1 MITIHITTS
10 ITRMIFMALLFYTI
24 VKRASGIASTTTTY
38 ADSYCMEELAITYT
52 FGTFPWVDGDI
63 NLGNFNTCYDVYGAG
78 SLTVCDVNTGVYGTI
93 IYTDE
98 LCVTE
103 VTDLSAEPSCI
114 AIQSCSGGVSGGVC
128 STRTTCSSA
137 EPSVLV
143 ANIFN
148 FVATE
153 YTDVNCRNPT
163 GKTEIVSTSISGVG
177 DGKCTRLGTNNFRT
191 SCNDDGRVSSQYFG
205 SDDNSCSG
213 EVYSDSESLGDPSSR
228 CDPFEMDGLYYNALS
243 CTTDAST
250 LGETSSP
257 TPSPV
262 SPTPSPVSPTPEP
275 ISPTP
280 EPISPTPEPIS
291 PTPEPVS
298 GGGDDDDDTVESDPS
313 SNIIVIVATTVGVS
327 FLLFMIGGCVF
338 MMCKPCRKECGKKMS
353 GVPEADIEEAKTDES
368 VIECVVGV
376 PTAPSDSMAKGIIC
390 NDIPEAVLVAVPI

>member
-1 MITIHITTS
+1 
-10 ITRMIFMALLFYTI
+10 MALLFYTI

-38 ADSYCMEELAITYT
+38 ADSSCMEELAIIYT
-52 FGTFPWVDGDI
+52 FGTFIPSVDGDI

-153 YTDVNCRNPT
+153 YKDVNCQNPT

-177 DGKCTRLGTNNFRT
+177 DGKCTRLGTFNFRA
-191 SCNDDGRVSSQYFG
+191 SCNDDGRVSSQQFG

-262 SPTPSPVSPTPEP
+262 
-275 ISPTP
+275 
-280 EPISPTPEPIS
+280 SPTPEPIS

-376 PTAPSDSMAKGIIC
+376 PTAPSDSMAKGITC